1 MNILIAFMVP
11 LLWGSTYAVVGYFLK
26 DISPVWIAVFRALP
40 AGILLLLIHPAKS
53 PLKWSRMFAISICN
67 ISLFFV
73 LLFIAAHRL
82 PGSVAG
88 TLGATL
94 PLMVLL
100 LQWIQEGK
108 KPALSKL
115 GLAVLGLIGVM
126 LLLNPSANLDI
137 IGVAAALLG
146 TLLMAQTSL
155 WISRWPTNDQ
165 LGLAAWQL
173 FLGGIILL
181 PFAFMFAGM
190 PALPTP
196 KTWVGLTWL
205 VVCNTAFA
213 YWCWTRSVTL
223 LGPHTMSMI
232 SLFNPVT
239 AVLLGFV
246 FLSER
251 LSVVQWSGIILIF
264 LSILLMKTIKA
275 KSAIT

>member
-1 MNILIAFMVP
+1 MVP
-11 LLWGSTYAVVGYFLK
+11 ILWGSTYAVVGYFLQ

-115 GLAVLGLIGVM
+115 GLATLGLVGVI

-190 PALPTP
+190 PA
-196 KTWVGLTWL
+196 
-205 VVCNTAFA
+205 FA

-275 KSAIT
+275 KPAMT

>member
-11 LLWGSTYAVVGYFLK
+11 LLWGSTYAVVGYFLQ
-26 DISPVWIAVFRALP
+26 DISPVWIGVFRALP
-40 AGILLLLIHPAKS
+40 AGLLLLLIHRALP
-53 PLKWSRMFAISICN
+53 PLRWNRMLAISLCN

-100 LQWIQEGK
+100 LQWVQEGK

-115 GLAVLGLIGVM
+115 GLALLGLFGVV
-126 LLLNPSANLDI
+126 LLLNPSANLDP

-155 WISRWPTNDQ
+155 WIARWPTHDQ

-173 FLGGIILL
+173 FLGGVILL
-181 PFAFMFAGM
+181 PFAFMFAGA

-196 KTWVGLTWL
+196 KTWVGLIWL

-213 YWCWTRSVTL
+213 YWCWTRSVSL

-239 AVLLGFV
+239 AVLLGSI

-251 LSVVQWSGIILIF
+251 LSITQWSGIALIF
-264 LSILLMKTIKA
+264 ISILLMKVIKT
-275 KSAIT
+275 KPVVL